1 MEVMEFKNIYIPEQG
16 SCLIQVRAELFRLLW
31 DMDYADDEV
40 TITLKALPCL
50 V

>member
-1 MEVMEFKNIYIPEQG
+1 MEIENIYIPEQG
-16 SCLIQVRAELFRLLW
+16 SYLIREQVELFRLLW

-40 TITLKALPCL
+40 TITSKALPYL

>member
-1 MEVMEFKNIYIPEQG
+1 MNIPEQG
-16 SCLIQVRAELFRLLW
+16 SYLIQGRAELFQLLW

-40 TITLKALPCL
+40 TITSKVLPYL